1 MNTQQLLALEQEI
14 QFESFN
20 EETAW
25 RLGSILVNAANS
37 KSLPVA
43 IDISVNGRQLFFHS
57 LSGAP
62 ADLWHWIQRKIRLVN
77 RVGHSSMYISCL
89 LNEKNTTIEKE
100 LLIPES
106 EFAPH
111 GGCFPIIIRGTGIIG
126 TVTVSGLPQEEDHEL
141 VVSGIRAFLA
151 QLR

>member
-1 MNTQQLLALEQEI
+1 MDTQQLLALEQEI
-14 QFESFN
+14 QFESFS

-25 RLGSILVNAANS
+25 RLGSILVNDANS

-62 ADLWHWIQRKIRLVN
+62 ADLWYWIQRKIRLVN

-89 LNEKNTTIEKE
+89 LKEKNTTIEKE

-111 GGCFPIIIRGTGIIG
+111 GGCFPIIIRGTGVIG

-141 VVSGIRAFLA
+141 VVSGIRAYLA
-151 QLR
+151 LVL